1 MNPIHAY
8 TACWLC
14 LKQKGRYPAVLKLPG
29 AGIRSYAGDV
39 EHAANGWI
47 VFEIGIHGIPVNMSG
62 PVYTNLYMGAL
73 KGYHTFNLDNRDK
86 YYYKRVY
93 LGCVRAIDFIYSLPQ
108 FDGSNLITFGS
119 SQGGG
124 LSIVTAGLDSR
135 VKGLVA
141 FYPAL
146 L

>member
-1 MNPIHAY
+1 MPKA
-8 TACWLC
+8 
-14 LKQKGRYPAVLKLPG
+14 KGRYPAVLKLPG

-93 LGCVRAIDFIYSLPQ
+93 LAVYVPLTLFIPYTIRWEQ
-108 FDGSNLITFGS
+108 FDNIR
-119 SQGGG
+119 Q
-124 LSIVTAGLDSR
+124 
-135 VKGLVA
+135 
-141 FYPAL
+141 
-146 L
+146 

>member
-1 MNPIHAY
+1 MNPHTRLYGMLAMPKAKRSISRGFKA
-8 TACWLC
+8 TRCRNTFLC
-14 LKQKGRYPAVLKLPG
+14 RRCGTCCQC
-29 AGIRSYAGDV
+29 
-39 EHAANGWI
+39 WI

-119 SQGGG
+119 SKEEDCP
-124 LSIVTAGLDSR
+124 S
-135 VKGLVA
+135 
-141 FYPAL
+141 
-146 L
+146 